1 VPVRIRL
8 TRTGAKKVPSYRI
21 IVSDARR
28 ARDSSSIEVIGHY
41 HPLLKDKPLVVN
53 EERALD
59 WLNKGAQPTLTVQ
72 RLFRQVGVMRKFHE
86 TKSIKS
92 KKELEG

>member
-1 VPVRIRL
+1 MPVRIRL
-8 TRTGAKKVPSYRI
+8 TKTGAKKARSYRI
-21 IVSDARR
+21 VVSDGRR

-41 HPLLKDKPLVVN
+41 HPLLKDKPLVVD

-72 RLFRQVGVMRKFHE
+72 RLFKQAGVLRKLHE
-86 TKSIKS
+86 TKTIKS